1 MEYDIVGVAFKVVV
15 GDGSFVGAIM
25 ENKLMSQFVN
35 TKHSSSLLNMI
46 PHMISYPLGIHTWKF
61 A

>member
-1 MEYDIVGVAFKVVV
+1 MEYDIVGVAFEVVV

-35 TKHSSSLLNMI
+35 TKYSSLNKI
-46 PHMISYPLGIHTWKF
+46 PHMISYPLKIHTWKF

>member
-1 MEYDIVGVAFKVVV
+1 MEYDIVGVAFEVVV

-35 TKHSSSLLNMI
+35 TKYSSSLNKI